1 MALHPSEGFTGTDVP
16 QQMISAESGEMQI
29 RFISDSLE
37 SSRGFSAVF
46 SADCPDLVPGKGKM
60 NYQKILRTAIWFF
73 TKNSMNVTIV
83 KKPL

>member
-46 SADCPDLVPGKGKM
+46 SADCPDLVPGKGKLE
-60 NYQKILRTAIWFF
+60 NLRTMIEF
-73 TKNSMNVTIV
+73 I
-83 KKPL
+83 PRIQLLR